1 MAELSPE
8 TVALERAR
16 RAMEEAERLREESR
30 FMAAIARQRGYIVH
44 PRNQMRFCTSARK
57 RVVPPDSRKR
67 LGWFHKGRFVRN
79 KDPRLPLLVGPFWT
93 KLILSSRRLCQ
104 FAMRRPSGSSA

>member
-8 TVALERAR
+8 TVELLERAR

-44 PRNQMRFCTSARK
+44 PRNQMK
-57 RVVPPDSRKR
+57 
-67 LGWFHKGRFVRN
+67 
-79 KDPRLPLLVGPFWT
+79 
-93 KLILSSRRLCQ
+93 
-104 FAMRRPSGSSA
+104 